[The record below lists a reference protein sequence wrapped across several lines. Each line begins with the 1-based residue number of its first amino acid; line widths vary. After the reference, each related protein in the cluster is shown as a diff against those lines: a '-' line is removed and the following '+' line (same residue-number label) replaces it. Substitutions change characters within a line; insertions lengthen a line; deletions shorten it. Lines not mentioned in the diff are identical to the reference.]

1 MTGDKVLQTNSRFN
15 HIIHKYAVSSESPVL
30 SYFSLSRSLVRSL
43 LFSLSF
49 PSVIQLSLT
58 TSQFPWIS
66 HVFRIRFEHT
76 RFIISAFRAAVIT
89 RRIDS
94 RFSLLTSYCFL
105 FACHFCLS
113 HIFSHSLLRHLSL
126 SLSFSHI
133 IPRSST
139 LRDLLRSLYLTMIYL
154 HVTYTSTSQLV
165 GSPSLAYMILPFA
178 ASIQKGE
185 RVSLVYNV

>member
-1 MTGDKVLQTNSRFN
+1 MPFQANRQF
-15 HIIHKYAVSSESPVL
+15 SPI
-30 SYFSLSRSLVRSL
+30 L
-43 LFSLSF
+43 LFLALSFVLFYSLSF

-58 TSQFPWIS
+58 TSQLPWIS
-66 HVFRIRFEHT
+66 HVFRIRFEHI
-76 RFIISAFRAAVIT
+76 RFIISASRAAAIT

-94 RFSLLTSYCFL
+94 RFSPLDFLLAFYLLAISIFLTFSLILSY
-105 FACHFCLS
+105 A
-113 HIFSHSLLRHLSL
+113 HLSL

>member
-1 MTGDKVLQTNSRFN
+1 MPFQANRQF
-15 HIIHKYAVSSESPVL
+15 SPIFLFLALSFVL
-30 SYFSLSRSLVRSL
+30 S
-43 LFSLSF
+43 FSLSF
-49 PSVIQLSLT
+49 PSVIHLSLT

-66 HVFRIRFEHT
+66 HVFRIR
-76 RFIISAFRAAVIT
+76 ISNILVLSYQPFRAAVIT

-94 RFSLLTSYCFL
+94 RFSPLDLLLFL
-105 FACHFCLS
+105 FACHFYLS
-113 HIFSHSLLRHLSL
+113 HIFSHSLLRHLSP